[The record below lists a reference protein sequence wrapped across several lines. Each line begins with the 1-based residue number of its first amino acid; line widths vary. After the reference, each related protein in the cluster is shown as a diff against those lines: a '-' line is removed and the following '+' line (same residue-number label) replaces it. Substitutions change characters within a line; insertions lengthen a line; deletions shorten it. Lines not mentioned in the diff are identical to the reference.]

1 MSEGQV
7 AIVVGVGAGLGAAL
21 GRRFAAAGMAV
32 ALAARSDDTTGPLA
46 VEINDSGGS
55 ARAYAVDSSDEA
67 AVVDLFSQVESDLGA
82 PDLVVFNTGSYGR
95 ASVIETTAADFE
107 ANWRAGCLGGF
118 LVGRAA
124 AKGMAARGHG
134 TIIFTGATAAL
145 RGSANFINLAIGKF
159 GLRALAQSM
168 ARELGPQGLH
178 IAHTIIDGQIKH
190 PDVPFTPE
198 QIASGELL
206 EPDAIAETYYQLH
219 LQHRSAWTLEL
230 DLRPAVEK
238 F

>member
-7 AIVVGVGAGLGAAL
+7 AVVVGVGAGLGASL
-21 GRRFAAAGMAV
+21 GRRFADAGMKV
-32 ALAARSDDTTGPLA
+32 GLAARSDATTGPLA
-46 VEINDSGGS
+46 AAINDAGGT
-55 ARAYAVDSSDEA
+55 ARSYPTDSSDEA
-67 AVVDLFSQVESDLGA
+67 AVAGLFDRVESDLGS

-95 ASVIETTAADFE
+95 SSVIETSAGDFE

-118 LVGRAA
+118 LVGQTA

-219 LQHRSAWTLEL
+219 IQHRSAWTQEM

>member
-1 MSEGQV
+1 MSEAQV
-7 AIVVGVGAGLGAAL
+7 AVVVGVGAGLGASL
-21 GRRFAAAGMAV
+21 GRRFADAGMKV
-32 ALAARSDDTTGPLA
+32 ALAARSEATTGPLTTA
-46 VEINDSGGS
+46 INNAGGT
-55 ARAYAVDSSDEA
+55 ARSYPTDSSDEA
-67 AVVDLFSQVESDLGA
+67 AVGDLFGQVESDLGA

-95 ASVIETTAADFE
+95 TSVIETSAKDFE

-118 LVGRAA
+118 LVGQT
-124 AKGMAARGHG
+124 AARSMVKRGSG

-145 RGSANFINLAIGKF
+145 RGGANFINLAIGKF

-168 ARELGPQGLH
+168 ARELGPQGIH
-178 IAHTIIDGQIKH
+178 IAHTIIDGEINGPAH
-190 PDVPFTPE
+190 ADMVDE
-198 QIASGELL
+198 IADGKLL

-219 LQHRSAWTLEL
+219 IQHRSAWTLEL

>member
-7 AIVVGVGAGLGAAL
+7 AVVVGAGLGAAL
-21 GRRFAAAGMAV
+21 GRRFADAGMAV
-32 ALAARSDDTTGPLA
+32 ALAARSDATTGPLA
-46 VEINDSGGS
+46 AEINDGGGS
-55 ARAYAVDSSDEA
+55 ARAYAADSSDEA
-67 AVVDLFSQVESDLGA
+67 AVESLFGQVESDLGA

-95 ASVIETTAADFE
+95 SSVIETSAADFE

-118 LVGRAA
+118 LVGRTAA
-124 AKGMAARGHG
+124 RGMAARGHG
-134 TIIFTGATAAL
+134 TIIFTGATAAM
-145 RGSANFINLAIGKF
+145 RGGANFINLAVGKF

-168 ARELGPQGLH
+168 ARELGPQGVH
-178 IAHTIIDGQIKH
+178 IAHTIIDGQINGPAH
-190 PDVPFTPE
+190 ADMPDE
-198 QIASGELL
+198 IAAGKLL

-219 LQHRSAWTLEL
+219 IQHRSAWTLEL

>member
-7 AIVVGVGAGLGAAL
+7 AVVVGVGAGLGASLA
-21 GRRFAAAGMAV
+21 RRFADASMKV
-32 ALAARSDDTTGPLA
+32 ALAARGETVTGPLA
-46 VEINDSGGS
+46 AAINDSGGTACS
-55 ARAYAVDSSDEA
+55 CPTDSSDET
-67 AVVDLFSQVESDLGA
+67 AVLELFGKVESDLGA

-95 ASVIETTAADFE
+95 TSVIETSTEDFE
-107 ANWRAGCLGGF
+107 NCWRSGCLGGF
-118 LVGRAA
+118 LVGRTAA
-124 AKGMAARGHG
+124 RGMVTRGHG

-145 RGSANFINLAIGKF
+145 RGGANFLNLAAGKF

-168 ARELGPQGLH
+168 ARELGPRGIH
-178 IAHTIIDGQIKH
+178 IAHTIIDGQINGPAH
-190 PDVPFTPE
+190 ADMTDE
-198 QIASGELL
+198 IADGKLL

-219 LQHRSAWTLEL
+219 IQHRSAWTLEL

>member
-7 AIVVGVGAGLGAAL
+7 AVVVGVGAGLGAAL
-21 GRRFAAAGMAV
+21 GRRFANAGMAI
-32 ALAARSDDTTGPLA
+32 ALAARSDATASPLA
-46 VEINDSGGS
+46 AEINDSGGS
-55 ARAYAVDSSDEA
+55 ARAYATDSSEEA
-67 AVVDLFSQVESDLGA
+67 AVESLFSQVESDLGA